1 MNINEI
7 IKYPILTEK
16 TYQQM
21 ETHVYTF
28 AVDKRATKTEIK
40 KAIQFIF
47 EVQIVKVNLFNVPK
61 KAKKVGKYNG
71 FSKSFKKAIVTL
83 SKSSASINI
92 FPEEGIAKDEVLKK
106 PKKDLEKLK
115 TISATEQRVAEK
127 ISKSKKPKK
136 DLETPKL
143 VSEIE
148 KKDLETPKLVSEIE
162 KKHQKKNSK
171 EINKK

>member
-21 ETHVYTF
+21 EVHVYTF

-47 EVQIVKVNLFNVPK
+47 EVKIDKINVFNVPK
-61 KAKKVGKYNG
+61 KAKKVGKYSG
-71 FSKSFKKAIVTL
+71 FSKSYKKAIVTL
-83 SKSSASINI
+83 NKESASINI
-92 FPEEGIAKDEVLKK
+92 FPEEGIAKDETLKK

-115 TISATEQRVAEK
+115 KISDAEQKIAEK
-127 ISKSKKPKK
+127 IASKKPKK
-136 DLETPKL
+136 DEVEAK
-143 VSEIE
+143 SEVT
-148 KKDLETPKLVSEIE
+148 KT
-162 KKHQKKNSK
+162 SK
-171 EINKK
+171 

>member
-21 ETHVYTF
+21 EGHVYTF

-47 EVQIVKVNLFNVPK
+47 QVKIDKINVFNVPK
-61 KAKKVGKYNG
+61 KAKKVGKYSG
-71 FSKSFKKAIVTL
+71 FSKSYKKAIITL
-83 SKSSASINI
+83 NKDSASINI
-92 FPEEGIAKDEVLKK
+92 FPEEGIAKDEELKK

-115 TISATEQRVAEK
+115 AISEAEK
-127 ISKSKKPKK
+127 KIADKIAKSKKTDETKVEIKTEEKSK
-136 DLETPKL
+136 DLPETKKAKPTPKTT
-143 VSEIE
+143 
-148 KKDLETPKLVSEIE
+148 K
-162 KKHQKKNSK
+162 
-171 EINKK
+171 

>member
-21 ETHVYTF
+21 ESYVYTF

-47 EVQIVKVNLFNVPK
+47 EVKIDKINIFNVPQ
-61 KAKKVGKYNG
+61 KAKKVGKYSG
-71 FSKSFKKAIVTL
+71 FTKSYKKAIVTL
-83 SKSSASINI
+83 NKDSASINI
-92 FPEEGIAKDEVLKK
+92 FPEEGIAKDEALKK

-115 TISATEQRVAEK
+115 IISEAEK
-127 ISKSKKPKK
+127 KVADKIALSKKMKELKSKDKVPLDIKISPKAK
-136 DLETPKL
+136 VKVE
-143 VSEIE
+143 E
-148 KKDLETPKLVSEIE
+148 KTK
-162 KKHQKKNSK
+162 
-171 EINKK
+171 INKE